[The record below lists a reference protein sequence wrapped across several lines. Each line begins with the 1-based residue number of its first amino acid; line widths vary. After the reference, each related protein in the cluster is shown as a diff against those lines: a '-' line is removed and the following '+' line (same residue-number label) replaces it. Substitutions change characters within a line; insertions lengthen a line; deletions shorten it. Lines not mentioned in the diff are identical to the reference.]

1 MRKKYHVE
9 FEYDDN
15 PHEFT
20 ASVDIE
26 DGDSE
31 PVILGKILTE
41 ITKEADRIYGL
52 GGHGA
57 FRSLKVYEE
66 LHE

>member
-1 MRKKYHVE
+1 MRKRYHVE

-15 PHEFT
+15 PHEFI
-20 ASVDIE
+20 ALVDID

-31 PVILGKILTE
+31 PVILGKILAE
-41 ITKEADRIYGL
+41 VTKEADRIYGL
-52 GGHGA
+52 GGRGA

-66 LHE
+66 ISE